1 MHCTAVEEVSFF
13 WIKFLQGHFRL
24 SPGDFGSTF
33 FFLTL
38 QMSVDS
44 CNAAVKLVI
53 NDGLFGGN
61 LDLVL
66 ISVS

>member
-1 MHCTAVEEVSFF
+1 M
-13 WIKFLQGHFRL
+13 QGHFRL
-24 SPGDFGSTF
+24 SPGDFGSIF